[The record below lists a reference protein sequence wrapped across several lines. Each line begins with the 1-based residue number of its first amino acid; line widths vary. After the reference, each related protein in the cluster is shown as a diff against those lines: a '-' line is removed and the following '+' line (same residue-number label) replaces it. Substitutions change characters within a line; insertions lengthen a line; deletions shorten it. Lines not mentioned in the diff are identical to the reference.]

1 MLLLLC
7 YLAVAESERGGN
19 SLLHRGFLGW
29 KGIMVAGR
37 RKGDQGKD
45 RSSLRTT
52 SQSNTKA
59 ASAEERVANWQR

>member
-1 MLLLLC
+1 MFRYKTSKYSYMLLLLC

-45 RSSLRTT
+45 R
-52 SQSNTKA
+52 
-59 ASAEERVANWQR
+59 